1 MGVLNVVTVVLA
13 VLVALQESGQ
23 TTGHDISEDT
33 EPCLPCEELDQLKND
48 LMKMQAETDNTFS
61 MLEANATKDRQALR
75 HMWRKTHE
83 QENRIVELEGQV
95 GNLTGDKVRMDK
107 QVGILTDTVNRLI
120 HKKVVNVALGKAA
133 NQTSTHGPGAASRAV
148 DGDTNTTFDAG
159 TCTHTQEEDNPTW
172 WVDLGQSY
180 TVERV
185 VIFNRQDNSAERL
198 NPFNIHIGDSDQVN
212 ENLQCGGDHEI
223 DVDEASISVSCHGM
237 RGRYVAIDL
246 PGPRRTLT
254 LCEVKVFS
262 APKKWRTDGH
272 CGQGYPAEDG
282 YPAECDPVG
291 VAPCCSSNNQCGI
304 TAADCD
310 CPTCVDYRNPL
321 PATTSP
327 ATTSPATTPPAT
339 TSPATTPPVGTQLR
353 NGYKESVV
361 NVALGKAA
369 NQTSTYGTGA
379 ASRAVDGDTNT
390 TFDAGT
396 CTHTQEEDNPTWWVD
411 LGQSYT
417 VERVVIFNR
426 QDNSAERL
434 NPFNIHIGDSDQVNE
449 NLQCGGDHEIDVDE
463 ASISVSCHG
472 MRGRYVAIDLP
483 GPRRTLT
490 LCEVK
495 VFSAP
500 KKWRTDG
507 RCGQGYPA
515 EDGYPAECDPVGVA
529 PCCSSNNHCGITA
542 ADCDCPTCVDYRNPL
557 PGCPHGYVQFED
569 RCFSLSTDKKNY
581 TEAKSACQAA
591 GGRLAMPK
599 NQATN
604 DFLVDRIKI
613 RIKDRSIS
621 GVWLGLAKVKDQV
634 EEGTW
639 VWGDGTPLKGWSDWG
654 PGEPNNEGG
663 KEDCG
668 QWKQYTE
675 YKWND
680 YACHY
685 ALFYMCEVG
694 VAGT

>member
-13 VLVALQESGQ
+13 VLVTLQESGQ
-23 TTGHDISEDT
+23 TTGQDLGEDT

-61 MLEANATKDRQALR
+61 MFEANATKDRQALR
-75 HMWRKTHE
+75 HMWKKTHE

-95 GNLTGDKVRMDK
+95 GNLTGDKVKMDK
-107 QVGILTDTVNRLI
+107 QVGILTDAVNRLI

-133 NQTSTHGPGAASRAV
+133 NQTSTHGPG
-148 DGDTNTTFDAG
+148 D
-159 TCTHTQEEDNPTW
+159 
-172 WVDLGQSY
+172 
-180 TVERV
+180 
-185 VIFNRQDNSAERL
+185 
-198 NPFNIHIGDSDQVN
+198 
-212 ENLQCGGDHEI
+212 
-223 DVDEASISVSCHGM
+223 
-237 RGRYVAIDL
+237 
-246 PGPRRTLT
+246 
-254 LCEVKVFS
+254 
-262 APKKWRTDGH
+262 
-272 CGQGYPAEDG
+272 
-282 YPAECDPVG
+282 
-291 VAPCCSSNNQCGI
+291 
-304 TAADCD
+304 
-310 CPTCVDYRNPL
+310 
-321 PATTSP
+321 
-327 ATTSPATTPPAT
+327 
-339 TSPATTPPVGTQLR
+339 
-353 NGYKESVV
+353 
-361 NVALGKAA
+361 
-369 NQTSTYGTGA
+369 

-507 RCGQGYPA
+507 RCGQGYRA
-515 EDGYPAECDPVGVA
+515 EDGYPAECDPVGAV
-529 PCCSSNNHCGITA
+529 PCCSSNNQCGITA

-557 PGCPHGYVQFED
+557 PGCPHGHVQFED

-639 VWGDGTPLKGWSDWG
+639 VWGDGTPLKGWSDWA
-654 PGEPNNEGG
+654 PGEPNNQGG
-663 KEDCG
+663 KEDCC
-668 QWKQYTE
+668 QWEQNTE

-680 YACHY
+680 LPCHY
-685 ALFYMCEVG
+685 AMFYMCEVG

>member
-13 VLVALQESGQ
+13 VLVTLQESGQ
-23 TTGHDISEDT
+23 TTGQDLGEDT

-75 HMWRKTHE
+75 HMWKKTHE

-95 GNLTGDKVRMDK
+95 GNLTGDKVKMDK
-107 QVGILTDTVNRLI
+107 QVGILTDAVNRLI

-262 APKKWRTDGH
+262 APKKWREDGR
-272 CGQGYPAEDG
+272 CGRGYPAEDG
-282 YPAECDPVG
+282 YPAECDPSG
-291 VAPCCSSNNQCGI
+291 IYPCCSSNNHCGI

-327 ATTSPATTPPAT
+327 ATTPPATTPPAT
-339 TSPATTPPVGTQLR
+339 TPPAT
-353 NGYKESVV
+353 
-361 NVALGKAA
+361 
-369 NQTSTYGTGA
+369 
-379 ASRAVDGDTNT
+379 
-390 TFDAGT
+390 
-396 CTHTQEEDNPTWWVD
+396 C
-411 LGQSYT
+411 
-417 VERVVIFNR
+417 
-426 QDNSAERL
+426 
-434 NPFNIHIGDSDQVNE
+434 
-449 NLQCGGDHEIDVDE
+449 
-463 ASISVSCHG
+463 
-472 MRGRYVAIDLP
+472 
-483 GPRRTLT
+483 PR
-490 LCEVK
+490 
-495 VFSAP
+495 
-500 KKWRTDG
+500 
-507 RCGQGYPA
+507 
-515 EDGYPAECDPVGVA
+515 
-529 PCCSSNNHCGITA
+529 
-542 ADCDCPTCVDYRNPL
+542 
-557 PGCPHGYVQFED
+557 GYVQFLD
-569 RCFSLSTDKKNY
+569 RCFGLSTDTKNY
-581 TEAKSACQAA
+581 ADARSACQAA
-591 GGRLAMPK
+591 GRHLAMPK
-599 NQATN
+599 DPETN
-604 DFLVDRIKI
+604 GFLVEQIKNTY
-613 RIKDRSIS
+613 SS
-621 GVWLGLAKVKDQV
+621 GSFAWFGLTDQV
-634 EEGTW
+634 QEGTF
-639 VWGDGTPLKGWSDWG
+639 VWEDGTPLGNGWSDWA
-654 PGEPNNEGG
+654 PEQPDDYQSA
-663 KEDCG
+663 EDCVHWTADQG
-668 QWKQYTE
+668 YM
-675 YKWND
+675 WND
-680 YACHY
+680 YPCSENTY
-685 ALFYMCEVG
+685 YVCE
-694 VAGT
+694 